1 VLWDE
6 YVGGRRTIA
15 ELASLYGC
23 SERTVRRRLAH
34 VADSFTPST
43 PNSAVVIVDTT
54 YFGRGFGVML
64 FQDAHTGAVL
74 QRQYVSSETN
84 AAYREG
90 LDAIRSRGTVIK
102 AVVCDGHTGL
112 LASITEC
119 PVQMCQFHMFQIV
132 RRKLTGRPRLECGR
146 ELLSLCRGL
155 FNMGKSEFTHKFD
168 GWCSRW
174 DKFLAERTTLATGG
188 TTYTHRRLRSARK
201 SIKSHLRWLFT
212 YEDYPTLGIPNTTN
226 KIEGLNSRLKKVLR
240 AHNGMSETNRKKVID
255 AFLNSLQN
263 TPP

>member
-1 VLWDE
+1 LRIWLLC
-6 YVGGRRTIA
+6 T
-15 ELASLYGC
+15 AS

-43 PNSAVVIVDTT
+43 PNSAVAIVDTT

-90 LDAIRSRGTVIK
+90 LDVIRSRGTVIK

-132 RRKLTGRPRLECGR
+132 RRKYNPQNEMFHDFETKR
-146 ELLSLCRGL
+146 S
-155 FNMGKSEFTHKFD
+155 KHKTKCYF
-168 GWCSRW
+168 SN
-174 DKFLAERTTLATGG
+174 L
-188 TTYTHRRLRSARK
+188 
-201 SIKSHLRWLFT
+201 
-212 YEDYPTLGIPNTTN
+212 P
-226 KIEGLNSRLKKVLR
+226 
-240 AHNGMSETNRKKVID
+240 
-255 AFLNSLQN
+255 
-263 TPP
+263 